1 MKKTINILAISSQL
15 ISSLSGMFCI
25 IYIITLTMSLAF
37 IIDPGNQYNPQL
49 GQDGTTK
56 LALYLLKHPGL
67 IILGILNI
75 IYSTRRG
82 FNKSKQH
89 LNIK

>member
-37 IIDPGNQYNPQL
+37 IIDPGNQYSPQL

-56 LALYLLKHPGL
+56 LALYLLKHPGI

>member
-1 MKKTINILAISSQL
+1 MKKTINVLAISTQL
-15 ISSLSGMFCI
+15 MSSLSGMFCI
-25 IYIITLTMSLAF
+25 IYIIVLTMSLGF

-75 IYSTRRG
+75 TYSIRRG
-82 FNKSKQH
+82 FNKSKKH
-89 LNIK
+89 LNMK